1 VYECV
6 LCVCVQT
13 EQNKVG
19 SYTTAQT
26 NLIYLFIFTACV
38 GHTFYK
44 FLVCSYRGG
53 LFIFPILESS
63 RLSHP
68 MKQKKKKEVGGGG
81 GDFTVVE
88 VRRCVRSLHYATEF
102 GQETCSGNE
111 QQPISRDLT
120 RQRTYPTVR

>member
-6 LCVCVQT
+6 LYVYVQT

-19 SYTTAQT
+19 SYTTART

-44 FLVCSYRGG
+44 FLVCSYHGG

-63 RLSHP
+63 LLSHP
-68 MKQKKKKEVGGGG
+68 MKQKKKKEVGW

-102 GQETCSGNE
+102 GNETCSGNE
-111 QQPISRDLT
+111 QQPISSDLT
-120 RQRTYPTVR
+120 KQRTYPTAR